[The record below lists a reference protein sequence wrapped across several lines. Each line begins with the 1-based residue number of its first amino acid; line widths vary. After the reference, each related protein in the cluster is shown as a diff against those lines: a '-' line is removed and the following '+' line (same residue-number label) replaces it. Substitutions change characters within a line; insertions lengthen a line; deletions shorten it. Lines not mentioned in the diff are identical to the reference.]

1 MPINETTD
9 PGESLEFPVQFDLRI
24 IYLVEADTVV
34 EAATANI
41 LAECGARFSA
51 ARRLP
56 TDSGKYRRLAIPVTF
71 ENRPSMHLAYAAL
84 GKLPYIKAV
93 M

>member
-1 MPINETTD
+1 VPIDETAD
-9 PGESLEFPVQFDLRI
+9 PGEALEFPVQFDLRI
-24 IYLVEADTVV
+24 IYLAEADGVVEAD
-34 EAATANI
+34 AAKI
-41 LAECGARFSA
+41 LLESGIRFSA

-56 TDSGKYRRLAIPVTF
+56 TDSAKYRRLAIPVTF
-71 ENRPSMHLAYAAL
+71 ENRPSMHSVYAAL